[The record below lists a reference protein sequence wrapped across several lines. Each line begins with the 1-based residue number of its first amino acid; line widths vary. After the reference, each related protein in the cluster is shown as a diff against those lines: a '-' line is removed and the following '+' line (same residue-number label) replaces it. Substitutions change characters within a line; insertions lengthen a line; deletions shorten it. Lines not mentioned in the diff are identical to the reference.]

1 MDINND
7 ELIHKLLDNYKKRIE
22 NDRIKYHTIKKL
34 NPEFMESN
42 RKRAKEH
49 YEKNKEKKKQK
60 YEDNKEIHKSKNLY
74 GYYKRNNKLDSF
86 KDFILINNILIINQI
101 FLITF
106 SFHLIFDSLCLM
118 MNYLF
123 YLF

>member
-7 ELIHKLLDNYKKRIE
+7 ELIHKLLNNYKKRIE

-42 RKRAKEH
+42 RQRAKEH

-86 KDFILINNILIINQI
+86 KDKHKDKYEILLKIGFIHLEPYDSVELSENI
-101 FLITF
+101 
-106 SFHLIFDSLCLM
+106 
-118 MNYLF
+118 
-123 YLF
+123 